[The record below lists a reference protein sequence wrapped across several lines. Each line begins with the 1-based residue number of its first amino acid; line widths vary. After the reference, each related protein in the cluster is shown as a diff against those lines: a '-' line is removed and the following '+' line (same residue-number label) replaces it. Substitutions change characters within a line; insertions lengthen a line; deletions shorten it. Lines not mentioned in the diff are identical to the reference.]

1 MEIKCHKIRGVEK
14 ETCSAEQA
22 IAYSFARMY
31 GGFGHRIVNSN
42 APEFIK
48 DGKFAEIEQW
58 VMEGLDLEY
67 SPRRLNFDGVLI
79 AFRQGFRNF
88 CEKPFIVTNYADI
101 GKAFPIP
108 YPVK

>member
-1 MEIKCHKIRGVEK
+1 MEIKCHKIRGVKK

-31 GGFGHRIVNSN
+31 ASFGYHIVNSD

-48 DGKFAEIEQW
+48 DGKFAEIEQY

-88 CEKPFIVTNYADI
+88 CANPIIATNYADL

-108 YPVK
+108 YSMK

>member
-31 GGFGHRIVNSN
+31 GGFGHRIVNSDD
-42 APEFIK
+42 PEFIK
-48 DGKFAEIEQW
+48 DGEFAEIEQW

-88 CEKPFIVTNYADI
+88 CAKPFIATNYADI
-101 GKAFPIP
+101 GKAFPIS
-108 YPVK
+108 YPVN

>member
-1 MEIKCHKIRGVEK
+1 MEIKCHKIKGVKK

-31 GGFGHRIVNSN
+31 GSFAYHILNSD

-48 DGKFAEIEQW
+48 DGEFAEIEQW

-79 AFRQGFRNF
+79 AFRQGFKGF
-88 CEKPFIVTNYADI
+88 CENPFIATSYAEI

-108 YPVK
+108 YPIN